1 MTRYVLVFI
10 LLALMGVPVV
20 CCANDAD
27 EIDAEKIGHLIPPGY
42 QPDEARD
49 EKGMWHEFAEFEEQ
63 INKSALLVTDPQ
75 LINYVNGIVCRV
87 AGSYCNDFR
96 VYLIRNPGFN
106 ASMTANGMMQIW
118 TGMIVRASSSDEI
131 AAVIG
136 HEIAHY
142 TRLHSLERFRALKR
156 KMAKG
161 SVFDLVLIATTGV
174 SGIGQAAAM
183 ASFLSFNRD
192 QEIEADILGVQLLA
206 QGLYDPHASYRV
218 WEKLLAEDEAAA
230 VKREEPGVFSKTHPA
245 SQARKNYLKSLV
257 QAEYGPPDVELV
269 ADQDLLDV
277 LNNHYMFLMEDQL
290 DTNRFGRTQE
300 LLERHAE
307 IGVEPSLVRFFYG
320 EMFRQRGEE
329 GDKELAMAAYRH
341 SIEGGKPPPEAYKN
355 LGYLHLKT
363 GDVAAAQES
372 FTQYLAIDPEATDRA
387 MIEFY
392 LEE

>member
-1 MTRYVLVFI
+1 MTRHALVCTLLVLMS
-10 LLALMGVPVV
+10 APVV
-20 CCANDAD
+20 SYAVDAVDAD
-27 EIDAEKIGHLIPPGY
+27 AERISHLIPPGY
-42 QPDEARD
+42 EPDEARD

-63 INKSALLVTDPQ
+63 INKSALLVTDPK
-75 LINYVNGIVCRV
+75 LTNYVTGVVCRV
-87 AGSYCNDFR
+87 AGPYCNDFR

-118 TGMIVRASSSDEI
+118 TGLIVRASSSDEI

-161 SVFDLVLIATTGV
+161 SIFDLVLIATTGV
-174 SGIGQAAAM
+174 TGLGQAAAM

-192 QEIEADILGVQLLA
+192 QETEADVLGVQLLA
-206 QGLYDPHASYRV
+206 QALYDPHASYRV
-218 WEKLLAEDEAAA
+218 WEKLIAEDEAAA

-245 SQARKNYLKSLV
+245 STSRVSTLKSLV
-257 QAEYGPPDVELV
+257 YSEYGPPDIEHVT
-269 ADQDLLDV
+269 DQRLLDV
-277 LNNHYMFLMEDQL
+277 LNSNYFFLMEDQI
-290 DTNRFGRTQE
+290 DTNRFGRTRE

-307 IGVEPSLVRFFYG
+307 MGIEPSLVRFFYG
-320 EMFRQRGEE
+320 EMFRQRAEP
-329 GDKELAMAAYRH
+329 GDRELAMAAYRH

-355 LGYLHLKT
+355 LGYLHLKN
-363 GDVAAAQES
+363 GDVEDAQER
-372 FTQYLAIDPEATDRA
+372 FRQYLALNPDASDRA